1 MPYIEKTGN
10 KAIAEQLWQ
19 WEGVMHDP
27 HIDGF
32 NGWGCKQK
40 IYKVLWQAQEAIRK
54 APTYSGEDEWLEE
67 QRTKKAFKK
76 LGGHLNE

>member
-27 HIDGF
+27 NIDGF

-40 IYKVLWQAQEAIRK
+40 LYKVLWQAEEAIK
-54 APTYSGEDEWLEE
+54 NAPNYVGEDEWIEEKMLE
-67 QRTKKAFKK
+67 KAEKK
-76 LGGHLNE
+76 LGR

>member
-10 KAIAEQLWQ
+10 KAIREQLWQ

-27 HIDGF
+27 NIDGF

-40 IYKVLWQAQEAIRK
+40 LYKVLWQAEEAIK
-54 APTYSGEDEWLEE
+54 NAPNYVGEDEWLEE
-67 QRTKKAFKK
+67 KMLEKAEKK
-76 LGGHLNE
+76 LGR

>member
-10 KAIAEQLWQ
+10 KAIQEQLWQ

-27 HIDGF
+27 NIDGF

-40 IYKVLWQAQEAIRK
+40 IYKVLWQAQEAIKNAPEYVDEQKWLKEHAKARSWRK
-54 APTYSGEDEWLEE
+54 L
-67 QRTKKAFKK
+67 QQKA
-76 LGGHLNE
+76 

>member
-1 MPYIEKTGN
+1 MPYIEKTGV
-10 KAIAEQLWQ
+10 KKIKEQLWQ

-27 HIDGF
+27 RIDGF

-40 IYKVLWQAQEAIRK
+40 LYEIKFILDEMMEK

-67 QRTKKAFKK
+67 QQTKKAFRK
-76 LGGHLNE
+76 LGNE